1 MEGVKVLALNP
12 FGNVIVECPL
22 LYLSPH
28 QINFQLPYDAFGRTA
43 VWIVVENS
51 GIRSEP
57 QQITVQ
63 SSAPGIFKTDTGYA
77 VAQNQNSL
85 LNSDANP
92 LGDGQVLTVYF
103 TGPGVV
109 APAWASGRAAPAFH
123 PVRVPSPTTVT
134 IGGVPA
140 TIQFIGLAPGMVGV
154 GQLNIYAGDGTPSGK
169 QTLLITI
176 NGFMSNPADVAIQ

>member
-109 APAWASGRAAPAFH
+109 APACASR
-123 PVRVPSPTTVT
+123 VR
-134 IGGVPA
+134 
-140 TIQFIGLAPGMVGV
+140 QR
-154 GQLNIYAGDGTPSGK
+154 
-169 QTLLITI
+169 
-176 NGFMSNPADVAIQ
+176 